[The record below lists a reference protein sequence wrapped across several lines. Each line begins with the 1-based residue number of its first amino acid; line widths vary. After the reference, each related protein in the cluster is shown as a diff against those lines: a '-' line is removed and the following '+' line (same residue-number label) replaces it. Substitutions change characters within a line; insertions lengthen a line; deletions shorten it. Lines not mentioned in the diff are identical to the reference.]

1 MRLRRHGSPTNPELN
16 LIDMMIKYISWMV
29 FGVFCLATGKYLIRR
44 EEHKEKESENKNV
57 DNPNPLESYKDFFI
71 SYLLVPLII
80 IIGILL
86 FFVA

>member
-1 MRLRRHGSPTNPELN
+1 M
-16 LIDMMIKYISWMV
+16 LIENISLMV
-29 FGVFCLATGKYLIRR
+29 YGAFCVATGKYIMRR
-44 EEHKEKESENKNV
+44 EERKQKESESENV
-57 DNPNPLESYKDFFI
+57 DNPNSLENHKDFFI